1 MKVFM
6 IGLGQAGG
14 KIIDLFVEDD
24 MNSRTESIYKA
35 VVVNTARPDLKGLKH
50 VPKKNRVLIG
60 ETIVGGHG
68 VGANNKLGA
77 RIAKAEID
85 KILTA
90 IDLAGT
96 GDIDVFLI
104 VLGFGGG
111 TGSGAAPIVVKHIKR
126 IFNEPVYVLG
136 VLPTATEGGVY
147 LLNSAR
153 SLKTLSKYADSMIL
167 VDNSAFL
174 KPGESLKDAY
184 KWINSEI
191 VKRFGLLAKAG
202 EVGVSGV
209 VGEMVVDASEINQ
222 TLTGMEICTIGY
234 ATEELPK
241 AGFLKKT
248 LVGEDKID
256 QRKSA
261 RIVSLITRAAKTRL
275 LMPCDFRSVR
285 RALIVV
291 AGPPEEL
298 SRDGTES
305 AREWLAKNIAGGE
318 VRGGD
323 FPVPNSKYMA
333 AVVLL
338 AGVTG
343 VHRLD
348 ALFEKARAMQEAMA
362 RGLTTEETKKREKTS
377 QLMADIEDLE
387 EEEIDIEDIE
397 DLLKD
402 LEM

>member
-1 MKVFM
+1 M
-6 IGLGQAGG
+6 IALGQAGG
-14 KIIDLFVEDD
+14 KIVDLFVEDD
-24 MNSRTESIYKA
+24 VTTRTERLYKA
-35 VVVNTARPDLKGLKH
+35 IVVNTARPDLKGLKH
-50 VPKKNRVLIG
+50 IPYKDRVLIG

-77 RIAKAEID
+77 KIAKAEID

-96 GDIDVFLI
+96 GEIDIFLI
-104 VLGFGGG
+104 VAGLGGG
-111 TGSGAAPIVVKHIKR
+111 TGSGTAPIVVKHIKR

-136 VLPTATEGGVY
+136 VLPTEAEGGVY

-153 SLKTLSKYADSMIL
+153 SLKTLSRYADSLII

-174 KPGESLKDAY
+174 KPGESLQDAY
-184 KWINSEI
+184 NWINSEI
-191 VKRFGLLAKAG
+191 VKRFGLLARSG
-202 EVGVSGV
+202 EVGTGGV

-222 TLTGMEICTIGY
+222 TMTGMEICTIGY
-234 ATEELPK
+234 ASEELPK
-241 AGFLKKT
+241 AGFLKRAFA
-248 LVGEDKID
+248 GDNKID

-261 RIVSLITRAAKTRL
+261 RIVSLVTRAAKTRL
-275 LMPCDFRSVR
+275 LLPCDFRSVR

-291 AGPPEEL
+291 AGPPDEL

-305 AREWLAKNIAGGE
+305 AREWLARNIAGGE

-343 VHRLD
+343 VHRID
-348 ALFEKARAMQEAMA
+348 ALFEKARTMQEMMA
-362 RGLTTEETKKREKTS
+362 RGLTVEETKKREKTS
-377 QLMADIEDLE
+377 QLMADIDDLE

>member
-14 KIIDLFVEDD
+14 KITDLFIGDD
-24 MNSRTESIYKA
+24 ISAKTERRYRAIA
-35 VVVNTARPDLKGLKH
+35 VNTARPDLRGHKYI
-50 VPKKNRVLIG
+50 PKKNRILIG
-60 ETIVGGHG
+60 ETVVGGHG

-77 RIAKAEID
+77 KIAKAEID

-90 IDLAGT
+90 IDLVGT
-96 GDIDVFLI
+96 ADVDVFL
-104 VLGFGGG
+104 VVTALGGG
-111 TGSGAAPIVVKHIKR
+111 TGSGGAPIVVKHLKR
-126 IFNEPVYVLG
+126 IYNEPVYVLG
-136 VLPTATEGGVY
+136 VLPTEAEGGVY
-147 LLNSAR
+147 ILNAAR

-174 KPGESLKDAY
+174 RPGQSLQSAY
-184 KWINSEI
+184 GWINSEI
-191 VKRFGLLAKAG
+191 VKRFGLLAQAG
-202 EVGVSGV
+202 EVSVGGV

-222 TLTGMEICTIGY
+222 TLAGMEICTIGY
-234 ATEELPK
+234 ASEELPK
-241 AGFLKKT
+241 PGFVRKT
-248 LVGEDKID
+248 LLGNNRVD

-261 RIVSLITRAAKTRL
+261 RVVSLVTRAAKTRL
-275 LMPCDFRSVR
+275 LLPCDFRSVR

-298 SRDGTES
+298 SRDGTEN
-305 AREWLAKNIAGGE
+305 AREWLERNIAGGE

-323 FPVPNSKYMA
+323 LPVPNSRYIA
-333 AVVLL
+333 AAVLL
-338 AGVTG
+338 AGITG
-343 VHRLD
+343 VRKIDL
-348 ALFEKARAMQEAMA
+348 LFEKARVMQEALA
-362 RGLTTEETKKREKTS
+362 RGLSKEEAKRRERTS

>member
-1 MKVFM
+1 MKVFL

-14 KIIDLFVEDD
+14 KIVDLFIEDD
-24 MNSRTESIYKA
+24 ITNRTERLYRGI
-35 VVVNTARPDLKGLKH
+35 VVNTARPDLKGLKH
-50 VPKKNRVLIG
+50 IPYKNRVLIG

-77 RIAKAEID
+77 KIAKAEID

-90 IDLAGT
+90 IDLVGT
-96 GDIDVFLI
+96 GEVDIFLI
-104 VLGFGGG
+104 VAGLGGG
-111 TGSGAAPIVVKHIKR
+111 TGSGTAPIVVKHIKR

-136 VLPTATEGGVY
+136 VLPTDAESGVY

-153 SLKTLSKYADSMIL
+153 SLKTLSKYADSLII

-174 KPGESLKDAY
+174 KPGESLQSAY
-184 KWINSEI
+184 NWINSEI
-191 VKRFGLLAKAG
+191 VKRFGLLARSG
-202 EVGVSGV
+202 EVGAGGV

-222 TLTGMEICTIGY
+222 TMTGMEICTIGY
-234 ATEELPK
+234 ASEVLPK
-241 AGFLKKT
+241 ASFLKRAFA
-248 LVGEDKID
+248 GDNKID

-261 RIVSLITRAAKTRL
+261 RIVSLVTRAAKTRL
-275 LMPCDFRSVR
+275 LLPCDFRSVR

-291 AGPPEEL
+291 AGPPDEL

-305 AREWLAKNIAGGE
+305 AREWLARNISGGE

-323 FPVPNSKYMA
+323 YPVPNSKYMA

-338 AGVTG
+338 AGITG
-343 VHRLD
+343 VHRID
-348 ALFEKARAMQEAMA
+348 ALFEKARAMQETMA
-362 RGLTTEETKKREKTS
+362 RGLSVEETKKREKTS
-377 QLMADIEDLE
+377 QLMADIDDLE

>member
-1 MKVFM
+1 M

-14 KIIDLFVEDD
+14 KIIDLFIEDD
-24 MNSRTESIYKA
+24 MNTRTDRLYKA
-35 VVVNTARPDLKGLKH
+35 VVINTARPDLKGLKF
-50 VPKKNRVLIG
+50 VPQKNRVLIG
-60 ETIVGGHG
+60 DTLVGGHG

-77 RIAKAEID
+77 KIAKAEID

-90 IDLAGT
+90 IDLVGT

-136 VLPTATEGGVY
+136 VLPTEAEGGVY

-174 KPGESLKDAY
+174 KPGESLQSAY
-184 KWINSEI
+184 NWINSEI
-191 VKRFGLLAKAG
+191 VKRFGLLARSG
-202 EVGVSGV
+202 EVGVGGV

-234 ATEELPK
+234 ASEELPK
-241 AGFLKKT
+241 AGFLRRHFI
-248 LVGEDKID
+248 GEDKID

-261 RIVSLITRAAKTRL
+261 RIVSLVTRAAKTRL
-275 LMPCDFRSVR
+275 LLPCDFRSTR

-291 AGPPEEL
+291 AGPAEEL
-298 SRDGTES
+298 SRDGTEG
-305 AREWLAKNIAGGE
+305 AREWLGRNIAGGE

-343 VHRLD
+343 AHRVD
-348 ALFEKARAMQEAMA
+348 SLFEKARAMQEAMA
-362 RGLTTEETKKREKTS
+362 RGMTSEEAKKKEKTR
-377 QLMADIEDLE
+377 QLMADIDDLE
-387 EEEIDIEDIE
+387 EEDIEIEEIE

>member
-1 MKVFM
+1 MKVFL

-14 KIIDLFVEDD
+14 KIVDLFIEDD
-24 MNSRTESIYKA
+24 ANSKVQRIYRGIA
-35 VVVNTARPDLKGLKH
+35 VNTARPDLKGIKH
-50 VPKKNRVLIG
+50 IPAKDRVLIG

-77 RIAKAEID
+77 KIAKAEID

-90 IDLAGT
+90 IDLVGT
-96 GDIDVFLI
+96 GEVDIFMI
-104 VLGFGGG
+104 VAGLGGG
-111 TGSGAAPIVVKHIKR
+111 TGSGCAPIIVKHLKR

-136 VLPTATEGGVY
+136 VLPTEAEGGVY

-153 SLKTLSKYADSMIL
+153 SLKTLSKYADSIIL

-174 KPGESLKDAY
+174 KPGESLQTAY
-184 KWINSEI
+184 NWINSEI

-222 TLTGMEICTIGY
+222 TMTGMEICTIGY
-234 ATEELPK
+234 ASEELPK
-241 AGFLKKT
+241 AGFFKKAFM
-248 LVGEDKID
+248 GDNKID

-261 RIVSLITRAAKTRL
+261 RIVSLVTRAAKTRL
-275 LMPCDFRSVR
+275 LLPCDFRMVR

-291 AGPPEEL
+291 AGPPDEL

-305 AREWLAKNIAGGE
+305 AREWLARNIAGGE

-323 FPVPNSKYMA
+323 YPVPNSKYMA

-343 VHRLD
+343 VHRID
-348 ALFEKARAMQEAMA
+348 SLFEKARIMQEAMA
-362 RGLTTEETKKREKTS
+362 RGMTPEESKKKEKTS
-377 QLMADIEDLE
+377 QLMADIDDLE

>member
-1 MKVFM
+1 MKVFL

-14 KIIDLFVEDD
+14 KIVDLFIEDD
-24 MNSRTESIYKA
+24 ANSKVQKIYRGIA
-35 VVVNTARPDLKGLKH
+35 VNTARPDLKGIKH
-50 VPKKNRVLIG
+50 IPHKDRVLIG

-77 RIAKAEID
+77 KIAKAEID

-90 IDLAGT
+90 IDLVGT
-96 GDIDVFLI
+96 GEVDIFLI
-104 VLGFGGG
+104 IAGLGGG
-111 TGSGAAPIVVKHIKR
+111 TGSGCAPIIVKHLKR

-136 VLPTATEGGVY
+136 VLPTEAEGGVY

-153 SLKTLSKYADSMIL
+153 SLKTLSKYADSIIL

-174 KPGESLKDAY
+174 KPGESLQSAY
-184 KWINSEI
+184 NWINSEI

-222 TLTGMEICTIGY
+222 TMTGMEICTIGY
-234 ATEELPK
+234 ASEELPK
-241 AGFLKKT
+241 AGFFKKAFM
-248 LVGEDKID
+248 GDNKID

-261 RIVSLITRAAKTRL
+261 RIVSLVTRAAKTRL
-275 LMPCDFRSVR
+275 LLPCDFRMVR

-291 AGPPEEL
+291 AGPPDEL

-305 AREWLAKNIAGGE
+305 AREWLGRNIAGGE

-323 FPVPNSKYMA
+323 YPVPNSKYMA

-343 VHRLD
+343 VHRID
-348 ALFEKARAMQEAMA
+348 SLFEKARTMQEAMA
-362 RGLTTEETKKREKTS
+362 RGMTPEESKKKEKTS
-377 QLMADIEDLE
+377 QLMADIDDLE